1 MAIRV
6 LVVDD
11 LPFMREAIRDILQTA
26 GIHVAGEAEN
36 GKQMIYRYAALEPD
50 VVLLDITMPV
60 MDGITALRKLLRFDP
75 KARVVMCS
83 ALGEQSMILKA
94 IQIGA
99 KDFIVKPFKSQ
110 RVVSAVSKVMGIDG
124 S

>member
-1 MAIRV
+1 MEIRV

-11 LPFMREAIRDILQTA
+11 LPFMREAIRDILESA
-26 GIHVAGEAEN
+26 GIRVVGEAEN
-36 GKQMIYRYAALEPD
+36 GREMMYRYAALEPD

-60 MDGITALRKLLRFDP
+60 MDGITALTKLLRYDS
-75 KARVVMCS
+75 AAQVVMCS

-94 IQIGA
+94 IQLGA
-99 KDFIVKPFKSQ
+99 KDFIVKPFESQ
-110 RVVSAVSKVMGIDG
+110 RVVSAVSKVMGVDG